1 MTGRRWPCGVLF
13 LVLLFATARPGA
25 QAVPPPQSPVEGRWQ
40 GAILIMGSELKIEVT
55 FKTAGTGL
63 TATIDIPQQ
72 GAAGLPLTAVRHEA
86 GKVHFELQAGP
97 GLAVWDGELK
107 GGEISGR
114 FTQAGIEGT
123 FALKRPEEKAALAP
137 SEPLPYAEEEVKVQ
151 NGPVTLA
158 GTLTL
163 PQTGKPFPA
172 VVMISGSGAQNRDE
186 EVFGFK
192 LFRLLAD
199 HLSRNG
205 FAVLRMDDRGVG
217 GSTGSVAASTS
228 EDFAGDALAEVTY
241 LKGRP
246 DIDPK
251 RIGLCGHSEG
261 GLVAPIAAARS
272 SDVAFIVLMAP
283 PGLTG
288 EKIMIAQGEAIGRA
302 VHLPEADIQKNAEL
316 QRKIFAAV
324 RAGQG
329 VIELGD
335 EIRRL
340 ALERINE
347 LPAEQ
352 RRAISN
358 PEQYAEKT
366 ADQQIK
372 GVQSAWFRFF
382 LDYDPAPALTKVRCP
397 VLAVFGELDLQVV
410 PHEENQKAIAGAL
423 ERGGNKDH
431 TLKTISKANHLFQD
445 ATTGSPSEYA
455 TLKKEFAPGF
465 LAEVTAWLKA
475 KAGVR

>member
-1 MTGRRWPCGVLF
+1 MTGRRWFCCAL
-13 LVLLFATARPGA
+13 LVLLQSVAAPVAA
-25 QAVPPPQSPVEGRWQ
+25 QPAPPPPSPVEGRWE
-40 GAILIMGSELKIEVT
+40 GAVLIMGTELRIGVT
-55 FKTAGTGL
+55 FTTTGKGL
-63 TATIDIPQQ
+63 GATIDIPQQ
-72 GAAGLPLTAVRHEA
+72 GAANLPLTAVQCGA

-97 GLAVWDGELK
+97 GLAVWEGELK

-114 FTQAGIEGT
+114 FAQAGAEGT
-123 FALKRPEEKAALAP
+123 FALRRAAERPAP
-137 SEPLPYAEEEVKVQ
+137 APLEPLPYAEEEVKVQ
-151 NGPVTLA
+151 SGQVTLA

-163 PQTGKPFPA
+163 PRTGGPFPA
-172 VVMISGSGAQNRDE
+172 LVMISGSGAQNRDE

-192 LFRLLAD
+192 LFRLIAD
-199 HLSRNG
+199 HLSRDG
-205 FAVLRMDDRGVG
+205 FAVLRVDDRGVG

-228 EDFAGDALAEVTY
+228 EDFAGDALAEVAY
-241 LKGRP
+241 LKGRR

-288 EKIMIAQGEAIGRA
+288 EKILIAQGEAIGRA
-302 VHLPEADIQKNAEL
+302 EHVPEAEIQKNAEL

-329 VIELGD
+329 FTELRD
-335 EIRRL
+335 EIRRMVL
-340 ALERINE
+340 ARINE

-352 RRAISN
+352 RKAISN

-366 ADQQIK
+366 ADQQIR

-382 LDYDPAPALTKVRCP
+382 LDYDPAPALTRVRCP
-397 VLAVFGELDLQVV
+397 VLALFGDLDLQVV
-410 PHEENQKAIAGAL
+410 PHDENQKAIIGAL
-423 ERGGNKDH
+423 ERGGNRDH
-431 TLKTISKANHLFQD
+431 TVKTIPGANHLFQE
-445 ATTGSPSEYA
+445 AKTGSPTEYA
-455 TLKKEFAPGF
+455 TLEKAFAQNF
-465 LAEVTAWLKA
+465 LSELTAWLKA
-475 KAGVR
+475 KTATP

>member
-1 MTGRRWPCGVLF
+1 MIGRRWPWRVLF
-13 LVLLFATARPGA
+13 LVLLFTTARVMSQPA
-25 QAVPPPQSPVEGRWQ
+25 PPPQPPVEGRWQ

-63 TATIDIPQQ
+63 RATIDIPQQ
-72 GAAGLPLTAVRHEA
+72 GAANLPLTAVGYEA

-107 GGEISGR
+107 GGEITGR
-114 FTQAGIEGT
+114 FTQAGVEGT
-123 FALKRPEEKAALAP
+123 FALKRPEEKPAPAP
-137 SEPLPYAEEEVKVQ
+137 SEPLPYTEEEVKVQ
-151 NGPVTLA
+151 NGQVVLA

-163 PQTGKPFPA
+163 PRTGKPFPA

-192 LFRLLAD
+192 LFRLIAD
-199 HLSRNG
+199 HLTRNG
-205 FAVLRMDDRGVG
+205 FAVLRVDDRGVG
-217 GSTGSVAASTS
+217 GSTGSIAASTS
-228 EDFAGDALAEVTY
+228 EDFAGDALAEVAY

-288 EKIMIAQGEAIGRA
+288 EKIMVAQGEAIGRA
-302 VHLPEADIQKNAEL
+302 EHVPEAEIQKNVEL
-316 QRKIFAAV
+316 QRKLFAAV
-324 RAGQG
+324 RTGQG
-329 VIELGD
+329 FTELRD
-335 EIRRL
+335 EIRRRAL
-340 ALERINE
+340 ARISE

-352 RRAISN
+352 RKAISN

-382 LDYDPAPALTKVRCP
+382 LDYDPAPALSKVRCP

-410 PHEENQKAIAGAL
+410 PHEENQKAIADAL

-431 TLKTISKANHLFQD
+431 TMKTVPKANHLFQE
-445 ATTGSPSEYA
+445 ATTGSPTEYA
-455 TLKKEFAPGF
+455 ALKKAFAPGF
-465 LAEVTAWLKA
+465 LEEVTSWLKT
-475 KAGVR
+475 KAGLR